1 MTKDNRIY
9 TIDDLTS
16 KLGTYLTDKEEIGLV
31 KETFT
36 YASSFFNEK
45 DDYKI
50 DALAIAVILTTIYV
64 DTETII
70 VSFLSPLL
78 EGNHLTRSDIETKYG
93 ERIAKLVYG
102 LAKLNKINLS
112 TENEYLIDYYKK
124 IIVGISDDVKVIIVK
139 LAKRVYEMRNLWKK
153 PLNEQKLLAKET
165 LEIIAPIAHHLG
177 IHKLKSELEDL
188 SLKYLKPEIF
198 HDIADRL
205 NSTKVERDNIVG
217 EMQDLVSG
225 LLKEHNIAFDIKGRS
240 KSIYSIYN
248 KLDKGKKF
256 SDIYDLLALR
266 ILVEKEQDC
275 YLVLGIIHSKFK
287 PIPKRFKDFIA
298 MPKSNG
304 YQSLHTTV
312 FGLEGNLFEI
322 QIRTHKMNEIA
333 ENGVASHWSY
343 KEKRDASKLS
353 TTDQKLEFFK
363 SLIEMNAES
372 IDSLD
377 FLTNVKESSAT
388 NIYVF
393 TPKGDVIELPVGSTP
408 IDFAYKVHSQVGNT
422 MTGAIVN
429 DNIVPLNYELQDND
443 IIKIITSK
451 NSKGPSKSWLKIA
464 KCTNTKN
471 KIKSFFT
478 KNDRELFIEKGKYE
492 LDKHLRKSKIVST
505 DFYKENN
512 LDEIFAELKLKNLEE
527 LYLNIGN
534 NKYSPS
540 YIVNLIYKEEQS
552 VEKKNNI
559 LTKIFEND
567 IIVSGVDKVKV
578 NLANCCLPIP
588 GDELIGYITKNNGI
602 TVHKRECHNL
612 TYLDDRLVEVKWG
625 PLSNAKYL
633 VAITIEL
640 NTSENKIFEIIKK
653 LSTYD
658 VNIDLVNTIKKID
671 TIIYEIDLYVRN
683 LEQLNIVI
691 TNLQKLSFIRKV
703 ERLTK

>member
-9 TIDDLTS
+9 TIDDLIEKTKS
-16 KLGTYLTDKEEIGLV
+16 YIDDEKELSLL
-31 KETFT
+31 KDTFSYT
-36 YASSFFNEK
+36 SSFFN
-45 DDYKI
+45 DDDEYKTPI
-50 DALAIAVILTTIYV
+50 LAIAMILTTVYV
-64 DTETII
+64 DVETIM
-70 VSFLSPLL
+70 VAFLSPLI
-78 EGNHLTRSDIETKYG
+78 EKNYLTRNDVENKYG
-93 ERIAKLVYG
+93 ERLAKLSYG

-139 LAKRVYEMRNLWKK
+139 LAKRVYEMRNLWRKSQS
-153 PLNEQKLLAKET
+153 EQKVIAKET

-188 SLKYLKPEIF
+188 SLKYLKPEVF
-198 HDIADRL
+198 QDIASKL
-205 NSTKVERDNIVG
+205 NSTKIERDNIVN
-217 EMQDLVSG
+217 EMLNTVSE
-225 LLKEHNIAFDIKGRS
+225 LLKEHNIVFEIKGRS

-248 KLDKGKKF
+248 KLDKGRKF

-287 PIPKRFKDFIA
+287 PIPKRFKDYIA

-322 QIRTHKMNEIA
+322 QIRTKSMNEIA

-343 KEKRDASKLS
+343 KENRNATKLS

-363 SLIEMNAES
+363 SLIEANAEA

-377 FLTNVKESSAT
+377 FMNSVKESSST

-408 IDFAYKVHSQVGNT
+408 IDFAYKVHTQVGNT

-429 DNIVPLNYELQDND
+429 DTIVTLNYELQDND
-443 IIKIITSK
+443 IVKIITNK
-451 NSKGPSKSWLKIA
+451 NKGPSKSWLKIA

-471 KIKSFFT
+471 KIKAFFT
-478 KNDRELFIEKGKYE
+478 KNNRELFIERGKYE
-492 LDKHLRKSKIVST
+492 LERHLRKSKIAIN
-505 DFYKENN
+505 DFYKDSN
-512 LDEIFAELKLKNLEE
+512 LNQIYEELKIKNLEE
-527 LYLNIGN
+527 LYLNVGN

-540 YIVNLIYKEEQS
+540 YVTNIIYKEEKIT
-552 VEKKNNI
+552 EKKNNI
-559 LTKIFEND
+559 LTKILDND

-578 NLANCCLPIP
+578 NMANCCLPIP
-588 GDELIGYITKNNGI
+588 GDELVGYITKNNGI
-602 TVHKRECHNL
+602 TVHKKDCHNL
-612 TYLDDRLVEVKWG
+612 SYLDNRLVEVAWG
-625 PLSNAKYL
+625 TNTNAKYL
-633 VAITIEL
+633 TAITIEL
-640 NTSENKIFEIIKK
+640 NTIENKIFDIMKK
-653 LSTYD
+653 LSNYD
-658 VNIDLVNTIKKID
+658 VNIELVNTIKKTD

-683 LEQLNIVI
+683 LEQLTNII
-691 TNLQKLSFIRKV
+691 ISLQGLNFIRKV
-703 ERLTK
+703 ERLNK